1 MIRPADVIAVAGLLV
16 IGVVLPFVI
25 GTVSG
30 SILVPHNDDPSM
42 RRAALSLYETGTL
55 QLNGWTSMTLVGQLL
70 LVQPFLWATGGGPWG
85 FVAPTSLLALA
96 GIPAAYALVRRMLSV
111 PRSVMTVLA
120 VLLFPGFLLNTT
132 SFMTDVPTWA
142 VSMACLAVGAAAVER
157 TGPWRWRLL
166 VASMVLGGLAFS
178 IREFGLAAPVAVL
191 AVAAASDRRAIG
203 RYIVMGLAVAA
214 ACAVIYAAANSL
226 PGQHVAPAVVVT
238 GRAIRGIGLAFAT
251 LALLLSPA
259 IVLAIP
265 AWWRRWRLLDLL
277 VGLLC
282 GLAVYGPALL
292 EAARGGYWPRMLV
305 GNLLEPGGALG
316 TSALAGGRPLLFI
329 APWWDL
335 LNAGALIFS
344 VALCVVLGGGI
355 GAAVRHA
362 VHDVR
367 AGAGH
372 RVLDR
377 LASVPALLLL
387 FGALYGVVMGTWGV
401 VVIMFDRYLW
411 LLILPMYALLLAR
424 PAALAGGGSERRRPW
439 PALRGA
445 FAPGVAVL
453 LLAGFAA
460 ASILVLVNGDAYDAA
475 RWRIGERAV
484 ALGFDPGTIDA
495 GLEWVEFHATG
506 LAAPNAWGPP
516 YETRYEAW
524 WPSFRLC
531 AMASASPLDR
541 AGFTLVEA
549 EPAAYRLLL
558 FAGPQEPLYLYRVT
572 GYGCP

>member
-1 MIRPADVIAVAGLLV
+1 MIAVAGLLV
-16 IGVVLPFVI
+16 VGVGLPFVI
-25 GTVSG
+25 GTASG

-42 RRAALSLYETGTL
+42 RRAALSLFQTGTL

-70 LVQPFLWATGGGPWG
+70 LVQPFLWAAGGGPWA
-85 FVAPTSLLALA
+85 FVAPSCLLALA
-96 GIPAAYALVRRMLSV
+96 GIPAAYMLARRVLSV

-142 VSMACLAVGAAAVER
+142 ISMACLAVGAAAIER
-157 TGPWRWRLL
+157 TGPSRWRLL
-166 VASMVLGGLAFS
+166 VVSMVLGGIAFS
-178 IREFGLAAPVAVL
+178 IREFGLAAPLAVL
-191 AVAAASDRRAIG
+191 AAAAASDRRAIG
-203 RYIVMGLAVAA
+203 RYVGMGLVLAA
-214 ACAVIYAAANSL
+214 ACAVIYVAAISL

-265 AWWRRWRLLDLL
+265 AWWRRWRLPDLIAGLL
-277 VGLLC
+277 V

-316 TSALAGGRPLLFI
+316 ASALAGGRPLLFI

-344 VALCVVLGGGI
+344 VVLCVVLGGGI

-377 LASVPALLLL
+377 LGSIPALLLL
-387 FGALYGVVMGTWGV
+387 FATLYGVVMGTWGV

-411 LLILPMYALLLAR
+411 LLVLPMYALLLAR
-424 PAALAGGGSERRRPW
+424 PEAIETAAPAGRGSERRRPW

-445 FAPGVAVL
+445 LAPGVAVL

-506 LAAPNAWGPP
+506 LASPNAWGPP
-516 YETRYEAW
+516 YQTRYEAW

-558 FAGPQEPLYLYRVT
+558 FAGPQEPLYLYRVA